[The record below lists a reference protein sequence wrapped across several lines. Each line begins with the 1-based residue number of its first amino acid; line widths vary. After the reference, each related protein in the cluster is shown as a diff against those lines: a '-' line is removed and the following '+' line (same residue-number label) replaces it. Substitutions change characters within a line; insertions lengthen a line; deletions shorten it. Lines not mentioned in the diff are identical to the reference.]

1 MVEKTL
7 KELRQ
12 DKQRFW
18 RVHIRTWETSG
29 FSQNEYCR
37 RNNLRTNQFT
47 YWKTKFNQRAPSETV
62 SFVPVAMS
70 PTHTV
75 EQSFES
81 SDSGVSVFL
90 GTIQIKIA
98 SNFSPACLAK
108 IVSALEARP

>member
-18 RVHIRTWETSG
+18 RVHIRAWETSG

-37 RNNLRTNQFT
+37 RNKLRTNQFT
-47 YWKTKFNQRAPSETV
+47 YWKTKLKQSPTGQIA
-62 SFVPVAMS
+62 FVPVPTS

-75 EQSFES
+75 EQSVES
-81 SDSGVSVFL
+81 NDSGVSVFL

-98 SNFSPACLAK
+98 SDFNPTCLAK